1 MTVGIVGIGL
11 IGGSLAKA
19 LKAYTEHTVLG
30 YDNDPATLQYAQLTG
45 TIDGVLTPEA
55 AATCDYLFLATYP
68 KATVDYLAGVA
79 PHLSAKNVVLDC
91 GGVKEEVC
99 RSCWALAEQ
108 YGFTFIGG
116 HPMAGLHR
124 SGIKYA
130 TADLYQN
137 ASMILTPQ
145 NTKDIALLERVTALI
160 KSMGF
165 SVVTVTTPEQHDR
178 VIAFTSQLA
187 HVVSNAYVKS
197 PQAAVHRGFSAG
209 SYQDLTRVAR
219 LNEVMWTELFL
230 ANRENLKAEI
240 DTLIQSLQ
248 EYREALEQN
257 DSERLQALL
266 KDGSDRKERID
277 CQDATH

>member
-1 MTVGIVGIGL
+1 MTIGVVGIGL

-19 LKAYTEHTVLG
+19 LKKNTKHTVLG
-30 YDNDPATLQYAQLTG
+30 YDNHSVTLQYAQLTDM
-45 TIDGVLTPEA
+45 IDGILTPQA

-68 KATVDYLAGVA
+68 QATVDYVTEVA
-79 PHLSAKNVVLDC
+79 PYLSAQNVVIDC
-91 GGVKEEVC
+91 GGVKAKVC
-99 RSCWALAEQ
+99 DACWKLAKQ

-145 NTKDIALLERVTALI
+145 DTKDIALLERATSLI

-165 SVVTVTTPEQHDR
+165 GSVAVTTPEQHDR
-178 VIAFTSQLA
+178 IIAFTSQLA

-197 PQAAVHRGFSAG
+197 PTAAVHKGFSAG

-219 LNEVMWTELFL
+219 LNEVMWTQLFL
-230 ANRENLKAEI
+230 ANRDNLKAEI
-240 DTLIQSLQ
+240 DILIQSLQ

-257 DSERLQALL
+257 DSKRLQALL
-266 KDGSDRKERID
+266 KDGSERKERID
-277 CQDATH
+277 C